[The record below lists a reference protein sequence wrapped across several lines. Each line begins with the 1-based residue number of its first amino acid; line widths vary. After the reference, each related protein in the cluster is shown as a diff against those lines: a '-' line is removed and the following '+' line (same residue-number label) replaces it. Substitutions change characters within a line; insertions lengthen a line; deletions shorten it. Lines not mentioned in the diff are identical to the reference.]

1 MWSLLVFSGNE
12 YQSIVEFAPY
22 QKIPKNQTKIAK
34 KDSKSGTLETDPD
47 YVAFLDALQNPD
59 LSSLLNP
66 ETYLEELETKEK
78 EAKSKWSQTIFFNR
92 QMECYGGQTKNSRK
106 LIS

>member
-1 MWSLLVFSGNE
+1 M
-12 YQSIVEFAPY
+12 EFAPY
-22 QKIPKNQTKIAK
+22 QKIPKSQIKMAK
-34 KDSKSGTLETDPD
+34 KDTKSGTLETDPD

-78 EAKSKWSQTIFFNR
+78 EAKSKLS
-92 QMECYGGQTKNSRK
+92 
-106 LIS
+106 L

>member
-1 MWSLLVFSGNE
+1 MIIFSSGNE
-12 YQSIVEFAPY
+12 YQAIVEFAPY
-22 QKIPKNQTKIAK
+22 QKIPKSESKGQK

-78 EAKSKWSQTIFFNR
+78 E
-92 QMECYGGQTKNSRK
+92 EGGKK
-106 LIS
+106 